1 MKHEIV
7 IIEDNIPLSDGFKQ
21 VINKTE
27 KFEVVNSYDNCED
40 AIKNVNKDSAD
51 IYLMDIELPGMNGVE
66 CTKQLKE
73 INSAIDVLVVTVHE
87 NSETVFDAL
96 CAGATGYLTKSLM
109 PEQLIE
115 ALNQTISG
123 GAPMSIKIAKMVVS
137 SFKKK
142 PSKIELSV
150 REKEVLTLLS
160 EGNSYDVIANKLFL
174 SKNTIK
180 FHVKNIYGKLQVN
193 SNVKA
198 VQKANREN
206 LI

>member
-1 MKHEIV
+1 MKHKVV
-7 IIEDNIPLSDGFKQ
+7 IIEDNIPLRDGFAQ
-21 VINKTE
+21 VINSTE
-27 KFEVVNSYDNCED
+27 TFKVISVYDNCED
-40 AIKNVNKDSAD
+40 AIKNVKKDSAD
-51 IYLMDIELPGMNGVE
+51 VYLMDIELPGMNGVE
-66 CTKQLKE
+66 GTKRLKD
-73 INSAIDVLVVTVHE
+73 INEQIDVLVVTVHE

-137 SFKKK
+137 SFKRK
-142 PSKIELSV
+142 PSEIELST

-160 EGNSYDVIANKLFL
+160 DGNSYDVIADKLFL

-180 FHVKNIYGKLQVN
+180 FHIKNIYGKLQVN

>member
-1 MKHEIV
+1 MKHKIV
-7 IIEDNIPLSDGFKQ
+7 IIGDNIPLSEGFKQ

-27 KFEVVNSYDNCED
+27 KFVVVNSYDNCED
-40 AIKNVNKDSAD
+40 AIKYANKDSAD

-66 CTKQLKE
+66 GTKQLKE

-87 NSETVFDAL
+87 NSETVFNAL

-109 PEQLIE
+109 PEQLLE

-142 PSKIELSV
+142 TSKIELSV

-160 EGNSYDVIANKLFL
+160 DGNSYDVIADILFL

>member
-1 MKHEIV
+1 MKHKVV
-7 IIEDNIPLSDGFKQ
+7 IIEDNIPLRDGFAQ
-21 VINKTE
+21 VINSTE
-27 KFEVVNSYDNCED
+27 TFKVISVYDNCED
-40 AIKNVNKDSAD
+40 AIKNVKKDSAEV
-51 IYLMDIELPGMNGVE
+51 YLMDIELPGMNGVE
-66 CTKQLKE
+66 GTKRLKD
-73 INSAIDVLVVTVHE
+73 INEQIDVLVVTVHE

-137 SFKKK
+137 SFKRK
-142 PSKIELSV
+142 PSEIELST

-160 EGNSYDVIANKLFL
+160 EGNSYDVIADKLFL

-180 FHVKNIYGKLQVN
+180 FHIKNIYGKLQVN